1 MTDAKIISI
10 SIPEIMDEKL
20 DELVK
25 KGLFSSKSECIRNEL
40 RNLFSRYQSDQLS
53 ETQKL
58 VTATTALWDIHD
70 ENIGS
75 NISRIREKND
85 NSILGSF
92 HLNVTD
98 AYCLDVLISSG
109 SSVEIFQLIEDIK
122 EIKNLHN
129 VESIVLPSI
138 SKHHEHNKT
147 K

>member
-10 SIPEIMDEKL
+10 SIPEIMDKKL

-25 KGLFSSKSECIRNEL
+25 KGFFSSKSECIRDGL

-58 VTATTALWDIHD
+58 VSATTALWDIHD

-109 SSVEIFQLIEDIK
+109 SSAEIFQLIEDIK